1 MTAHPR
7 ARTIL
12 GVLAGLLLLPPLA
25 GCGTEGGATP
35 RAEGR
40 WEVELRETFEG
51 DALDAELWG
60 TCHWWAQDGGCTI
73 LSNDEV
79 QWYQPEQVAVG
90 DGSLRLTAVEAPSQ
104 HLGRSFTHASGMVS
118 SGRPGDGVDDI
129 ARYAFTYGSVE
140 VRFRAPKGAGL
151 WPAVWMLP
159 VTNESLPEIDL
170 IEQYGDDTR
179 EISTTLHTAVEDPE
193 DSRVDRAYH
202 ETSDLSEGWHTIGID
217 WQRGSLI
224 WFLDGEEIYRVEG
237 DRVPAEPMYLV
248 ANLALGG
255 RAGSVDP
262 EAIPATF
269 LIDEITVWRER

>member
-1 MTAHPR
+1 MTRRRR
-7 ARTIL
+7 ARAAL
-12 GVLAGLLLLPPLA
+12 GLLAGLLLLQPLV
-25 GCGTEGGATP
+25 GCGSEERATP
-35 RAEGR
+35 RAQGR
-40 WEVELRETFEG
+40 WEVELRETFDG

-60 TCHWWAQDGGCTI
+60 TCHWWSRDGGCTI

-79 QWYQPEQVAVG
+79 QWYQPDQVAVG
-90 DGSLRLTAVEAPSQ
+90 DGSLQLTAIEAPSQ

-118 SGRPGDGVDDI
+118 SGRPGDETDDV

-179 EISTTLHTAVEDPE
+179 EISTTLHTAVEDPD
-193 DSRVDRAYH
+193 DSRVDREYH
-202 ETSDLSEGWHTIGID
+202 ETPDLSEGWHTIGID
-217 WQRGSLI
+217 WQRGSLT
-224 WFLDGEEIYRVEG
+224 WFLDGEEIHRVEG
-237 DRVPAEPMYLV
+237 DHVPAEPMYLV

-255 RAGSVDP
+255 RAGDVDP
-262 EAIPATF
+262 DAIPATF